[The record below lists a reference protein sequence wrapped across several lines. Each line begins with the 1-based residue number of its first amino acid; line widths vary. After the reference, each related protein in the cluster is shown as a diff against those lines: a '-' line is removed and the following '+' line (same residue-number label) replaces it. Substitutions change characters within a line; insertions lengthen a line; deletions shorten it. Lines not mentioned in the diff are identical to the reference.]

1 MCWGAGHGGLPL
13 PDGGADAENPLP
25 NEVFDDESDGAVGQ
39 LRQNAPARYR
49 ACDVASVWKGCTEA
63 RRWRAPYGTLPRSR
77 RAAFRSKNNAWLMTA
92 DTIAG
97 WKGLVNRNAGSG
109 RSPVRKR
116 SG

>member
-1 MCWGAGHGGLPL
+1 MRKTPFEMRCLMSSPTR
-13 PDGGADAENPLP
+13 
-25 NEVFDDESDGAVGQ
+25 SVGQ
-39 LRQNAPARYR
+39 PRQNAPPHRR
-49 ACDVASVWKGCTEA
+49 ACGVASVWKDCTEA
-63 RRWRAPYGTLPRSR
+63 RRCRAPYGTLPRSR
-77 RAAFRSKNNAWLMTA
+77 RAALRSKNKAWLITA